1 MIEAE
6 ARSATASHPFRPRF
20 RRPIFVVSSPRS
32 GSTLLFQTLAQAPGI
47 YTVGGESHN
56 LIEGIADLHPRAGG
70 WHSNRLTG
78 VEATPAVAEEL
89 SKRFYTALRDR
100 EGRAPNGTITM
111 LEKTPKNSLRVPFLT
126 TVYPD
131 ARFLYLYRDARET
144 LSSMLE
150 AWTSGGF
157 RTYPRL
163 PDWQNIPWSLL
174 LVPGWRELARLS
186 LPEIV
191 ARQWAMTTTVLL
203 DDLEALP
210 AGSVRSTSYDD
221 FLAAPQSTTNALC
234 ASLDVG
240 WDRTL
245 NAHLPL
251 SPTVVSPPRPDKWRR
266 HEAIIDEV
274 WPIVEAVDARARR
287 AAEMFAK

>member
-6 ARSATASHPFRPRF
+6 ARGAATSRSFRSQF

-32 GSTLLFQTLAQAPGI
+32 GSTLLFQTLAQAPDI

-56 LIEGIADLHPRAGG
+56 LIEAIADLHPRAGG

-100 EGRAPNGTITM
+100 EGRSPSGKVTM
-111 LEKTPKNSLRVPFLT
+111 LEKTPKNSLRVPFMT
-126 TVYPD
+126 AVYPD
-131 ARFLYLYRDARET
+131 ARFVYLYRDARET

-174 LVPGWRELARLS
+174 LVPGWRKLARLS

-191 ARQWAMTTTVLL
+191 AQQWAMTTTILL

-210 AGSVRSTSYDD
+210 AGRVRSTSYDD
-221 FLAAPQSTTNALC
+221 FVAAPQFTASALC
-234 ASLDVG
+234 ASLDIG

-245 NAHLPL
+245 NAQLPL
-251 SPTVVSPPRPDKWRR
+251 SPTVVSHPRPDKWRR
-266 HEAIIDEV
+266 HEAIINEI
-274 WPIVEAVDARARR
+274 WPIVAEVDARAKR
-287 AAEMFAK
+287 AAERFAK